1 MPGDIAL
8 IIQQNLGTVVVLVL
22 VGFALLLI
30 SKGVQVVPQSQVYVV
45 ERFGKFTRT
54 LTAGLNFIV
63 PFLDRV
69 AHKISILERQLP
81 EFEISVI
88 TKDNVEVRLEAT
100 VFYRVTD
107 AASSVYRIRDIDQA
121 IFTAATSIVRSAA
134 GKLELDELQSSR
146 ESMNLEIATNLQ
158 AAADIWGVEITRTE
172 ITDVIIDNQTKEAQR
187 QQLNA
192 ERQRRAAIAT
202 AEGERRAVE
211 LAADAKL
218 YEAQKEAEAIRVQA
232 DARAYAIKVEASAE
246 AEQTRTVAEA
256 IAADGQPAIDYE
268 IMKRQVDALQS
279 VGASPSA
286 KTVIVPTD
294 VTAALGTLQTVLE
307 ALGRPGGR
315 SDGDGAGG
323 SSRGPWEKDPA

>member
-1 MPGDIAL
+1 MQSDIGFL
-8 IIQQNLGTVVVLVL
+8 IGQNLGSFLVIVIL
-22 VGFALLLI
+22 GFALVLI
-30 SKGVQVVPQSQVYVV
+30 YKGVQIVPQSQVYAV

-54 LTAGLNFIV
+54 LTAGLSFIV

-69 AHKISILERQLP
+69 AHKISVLERQLP

-88 TKDNVEVRLEAT
+88 TKDNVEVRLEST
-100 VFYRVTD
+100 VFYRITD
-107 AASSVYRIRDIDQA
+107 AASSVYRILDVDQA
-121 IFTAATSIVRSAA
+121 IYTAATSIVRSAA

-146 ESMNLEIATNLQ
+146 ESMNAEIATNLQ

-218 YEAQKEAEAIRVQA
+218 YEAEKEAEAIRVQA
-232 DARAYAIKVEASAE
+232 DAKAYAIKVEAEAE
-246 AEQTRTVAEA
+246 AAQTRTVAEA
-256 IAADGQPAIDYE
+256 IAENGQPAVDYE
-268 IMKRQVDALQS
+268 IMKRQVDALQA
-279 VGASPSA
+279 VGASSSA
-286 KTVIVPTD
+286 KTIIVPTD
-294 VTAALGTLQTVLE
+294 VTAALGTLQTVLD
-307 ALGRPGGR
+307 ALGR
-315 SDGDGAGG
+315 GA
-323 SSRGPWEKDPA
+323 SSEPTTK